1 MDSNTKFTANRML
14 MQIAIPLLLI
24 NNQLDS
30 DKKILVLR
38 PIELG
43 NLPGL
48 IDLAIIRNQNRAIL
62 SR

>member
-1 MDSNTKFTANRML
+1 ML
-14 MQIAIPLLLI
+14 MQKAKTLLLM

-43 NLPGL
+43 KLQGL